1 MAVQYSLRNR
11 SAVSH
16 CPLIERACCR
26 SDKPPGI
33 AMIWRQ
39 LLPAVPGN
47 ASLIVQ
53 LPACGDIWLQSGDHR
68 QGERDRWSNA
78 VS

>member
-1 MAVQYSLRNR
+1 
-11 SAVSH
+11 
-16 CPLIERACCR
+16 
-26 SDKPPGI
+26 
-33 AMIWRQ
+33 MIWRQ

-53 LPACGDIWLQSGDHR
+53 LPAFGDIWLQSGDHR

>member
-1 MAVQYSLRNR
+1 L
-11 SAVSH
+11 
-16 CPLIERACCR
+16 PFDRACLLSQRQAARDCN
-26 SDKPPGI
+26 DL
-33 AMIWRQ
+33 AQ

-53 LPACGDIWLQSGDHR
+53 LPAFGDIWLQSGDHR